1 MQALLPQ
8 GQDIKATAP
17 VTLPPITLET
27 FAALVLQMQ
36 AQAPASA
43 SRIERGAAIV
53 TKAGA
58 IWETTRDGLYQI
70 ESCTE
75 RGAYYRVTSYG
86 CGCKDWTRAPG
97 LTCKHV
103 AAIQILHAASAIASR
118 EASELRY
125 WPTAKA
131 ASGTPAGVAS

>member
-1 MQALLPQ
+1 MQALIPTSN
-8 GQDIKATAP
+8 DITTTAP

-27 FAALVLQMQ
+27 FSALVLQMQ

-43 SRIERGAAIV
+43 SRLERGAAIV

-97 LTCKHV
+97 LTCEHV
-103 AAIQILHAASAIASR
+103 AAIQIIHAASVIAAR
-118 EASELRY
+118 EANELRY
-125 WPTAKA
+125 WPTAGGA
-131 ASGTPAGVAS
+131 A